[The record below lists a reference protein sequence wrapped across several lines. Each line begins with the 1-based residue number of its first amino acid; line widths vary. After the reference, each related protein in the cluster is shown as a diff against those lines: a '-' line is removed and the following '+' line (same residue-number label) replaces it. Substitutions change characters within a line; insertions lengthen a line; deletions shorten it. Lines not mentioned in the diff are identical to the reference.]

1 MAPSPSARA
10 ALFCL
15 GLCLRQVVQAQGEPL
30 PAPTLQALPSA
41 LVPLDKPVNLL
52 CQGPPG
58 VTVYRLEKLRLGSD
72 EGKYEDKDSLYIPA
86 MRQRD
91 AGLYR
96 CSYQKGSRWSSA
108 SEKLKLVATGV
119 FKKPTLSAQPGPA
132 VPPGGDV
139 TLQCRS
145 QYSFHQYALYKKGHP
160 GQDKGLERWYQA
172 DFPIITVTA
181 AHSGTYR
188 CYSFPSNNPYLWSA
202 PSDPLELMVTGPSST
217 ASPSPTEAPSST
229 TPPSRD
235 TTTSP
240 RGPDS
245 TTGLT
250 HQDYTRGNV
259 IRLCLGAAIILILV
273 GILVEDWHSRKK
285 FPLLWVPAVHRPLPP
300 LPQAPKSQGSLDGGR
315 PAGHPQG
322 LPPSEPHVVVSKRS

>member
-1 MAPSPSARA
+1 MASSWSARA

-15 GLCLRQVVQAQGEPL
+15 GLCLRQVVQAQGGSL

-41 LVPLDKPVNLL
+41 LVPLDKPVNLR

-58 VTVYRLEKLRLGSD
+58 VTVYRLEKLRLEPY
-72 EGKYEDKDSLYIPA
+72 EGKYEDQDSLYIPA
-86 MRQRD
+86 MMESD

-96 CSYQKGSRWSSA
+96 CSYQEGSRWSPP

-119 FKKPTLSAQPGPA
+119 YKKPTLSAQPGPA

-145 QYSFHQYALYKKGHP
+145 QYGFDQYALYKKGHP
-160 GQDKGLERWYQA
+160 RQDKGLERWYPA

-188 CYSFPSNNPYLWSA
+188 CYSFSSDNPYLWSA
-202 PSDPLELMVTGPSST
+202 PSDPLELMVTGPSS
-217 ASPSPTEAPSST
+217 APSPSPTEAPSST
-229 TPPSRD
+229 TR
-235 TTTSP
+235 
-240 RGPDS
+240 
-245 TTGLT
+245 LT

-259 IRLCLGAAIILILV
+259 IRLCLGAAILLFLV

-285 FPLLWVPAVHRPLPP
+285 FPLLWVPTIHRPLPP
-300 LPQAPKSQGSLDGGR
+300 LPQAPKSQGSQDGGR
-315 PAGHPQG
+315 PVGHPQG
-322 LPPSEPHVVVSKRS
+322 LPPSEPQNVVVSKRS